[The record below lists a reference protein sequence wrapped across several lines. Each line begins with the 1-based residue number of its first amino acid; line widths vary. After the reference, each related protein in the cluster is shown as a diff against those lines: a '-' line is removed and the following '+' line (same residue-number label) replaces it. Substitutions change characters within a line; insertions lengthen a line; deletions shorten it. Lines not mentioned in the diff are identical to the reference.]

1 MKTKKVIKFSASW
14 CQPCKVY
21 AKTFEKVSQM
31 DEFSGIK
38 FESHDVEE
46 SEEIEDMAAKL
57 QIRGVPST
65 VLFDEDGNVLSRISG
80 NVPAQVLADAIRNI

>member
-1 MKTKKVIKFSASW
+1 M
-14 CQPCKVY
+14 Y

-80 NVPAQVLADAIRNI
+80 NIPAQVLVDAIRDI

>member
-80 NVPAQVLADAIRNI
+80 NIPAQVLVDAIRDI

>member
-80 NVPAQVLADAIRNI
+80 NIPAQVLVDAIRNI

>member
-46 SEEIEDMAAKL
+46 SEELEDMAAKL

-80 NVPAQVLADAIRNI
+80 NVPAQVLADTIRNM

>member
-80 NVPAQVLADAIRNI
+80 NIPAQVLADAIRNI

>member
-80 NVPAQVLADAIRNI
+80 NVPAQVLADTIRNM

>member
-31 DEFSGIK
+31 DEFSEIK

-80 NVPAQVLADAIRNI
+80 NIPAQVLVDAIRDI